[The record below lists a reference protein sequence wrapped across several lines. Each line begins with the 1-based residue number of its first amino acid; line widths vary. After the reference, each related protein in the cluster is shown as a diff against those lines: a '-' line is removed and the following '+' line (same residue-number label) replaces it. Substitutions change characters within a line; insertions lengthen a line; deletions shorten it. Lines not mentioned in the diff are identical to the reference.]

1 MYFIIL
7 FIGPDHVTSTPT
19 NGSAMLLS
27 CASRLYHV
35 TIILHCHW
43 REFWSR
49 DTEVYLTYKH
59 FGIILTQLYVNFSR
73 QLHQK
78 DDLWVSLL
86 TPEILRFQPIPLFI
100 PLTIIIYNNA

>member
-1 MYFIIL
+1 MYLIIL
-7 FIGPDHVTSTPT
+7 FLRPDHVSSTPT

-59 FGIILTQLYVNFSR
+59 FGIILTQIYVNFSR
-73 QLHQK
+73 STHHLGYLQVSQRLEQVEQK
-78 DDLWVSLL
+78 FTMLL
-86 TPEILRFQPIPLFI
+86 M
-100 PLTIIIYNNA
+100 